1 VRRRCSASLLIASLL
16 LALCA
21 CGKNAETAQASIPQ
35 PEMPAGT
42 ISVRVVRVVDGDTI
56 KVMVGRRTE
65 RVRLIGMDTPETKR
79 NRKFER
85 DIRKERTKTPRE
97 VLAAGREAKEYMSGL
112 LKRGDA
118 VRLEKDVQERDKYGR
133 LLAYVWLEGGGPQGK
148 PLLLNAALLE
158 NGYARLMTIPPNVKR
173 VEYFR
178 KLQEYARQNHAGIW
192 SRLAR

>member
-1 VRRRCSASLLIASLL
+1 
-16 LALCA
+16 
-21 CGKNAETAQASIPQ
+21 
-35 PEMPAGT
+35 MPAGT